1 MSYSNTVIRPRA
13 ASSTGT
19 STALSTVAA
28 SRPPPQPRTCCL
40 PVNHVVYRFPLILSS
55 IKVFISRRLPT
66 VILHVSSIVH
76 SSASDL
82 AHRPECIVIRRGSV
96 SVYCDPT
103 GFVKVYCFR
112 MDFVSANCIISVVDR
127 SELGDCF
134 SCLLSELACRMEDDF
149 YGVLAVGSVRRST
162 DLQVLLRADKVVSSS
177 GISRVDA
184 ASSLFTRF
192 S

>member
-1 MSYSNTVIRPRA
+1 MCQ
-13 ASSTGT
+13 
-19 STALSTVAA
+19 ALFIALHQILLIAQSVLLSDGA
-28 SRPPPQPRTCCL
+28 PP
-40 PVNHVVYRFPLILSS
+40 
-55 IKVFISRRLPT
+55 
-66 VILHVSSIVH
+66 VH
-76 SSASDL
+76 
-82 AHRPECIVIRRGSV
+82 
-96 SVYCDPT
+96 CDPMD
-103 GFVKVYCFR
+103 FVKVYCFR
-112 MDFVSANCIISVVDR
+112 MDFVSTDCIISVVDR

-134 SCLLSELACRMEDDF
+134 SCFLSELACRMEDDF